1 MKRSIFIVAILI
13 FNNAYSQ
20 STTNNKLVEV
30 YGEKITNKLLQNNQN
45 KQIYFD
51 VILNNSFEVL
61 ENYSCKECTDIISL
75 DQFEEILKE
84 NPSSKII
91 KEVDSEYFLSTEF
104 NILRFS
110 VKRDI
115 KEFIYYRIGNSGYS
129 LKLMPTSKIT
139 ELYNSKLKKSN

>member
-13 FNNAYSQ
+13 FNNENSQ

-61 ENYSCKECTDIISL
+61 ENYSCEECSDIFSL

-84 NPSSKII
+84 NPSSKIT
-91 KEVDSEYFLSTEF
+91 KQVDSEY
-104 NILRFS
+104 
-110 VKRDI
+110 
-115 KEFIYYRIGNSGYS
+115 
-129 LKLMPTSKIT
+129 
-139 ELYNSKLKKSN
+139 